1 LQREKFGCGVV
12 LGKKEKRKNNCP
24 RFDEIFYLTS
34 DVDREL
40 KMIFFDAKFQ
50 HELRVHERNFIF
62 LSFSLHFLQKQ
73 NG

>member
-40 KMIFFDAKFQ
+40 KK
-50 HELRVHERNFIF
+50 IF
-62 LSFSLHFLQKQ
+62 LDAT
-73 NG
+73 